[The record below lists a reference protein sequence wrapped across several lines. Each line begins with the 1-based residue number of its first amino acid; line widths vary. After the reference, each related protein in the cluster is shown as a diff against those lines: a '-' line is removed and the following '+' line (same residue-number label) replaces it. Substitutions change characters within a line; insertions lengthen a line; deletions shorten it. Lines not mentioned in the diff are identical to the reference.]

1 LPAKQTLTGEGTDC
15 NVSLA
20 AKSALWLLVPR
31 ISMER
36 SSVDV
41 TLLLKRY
48 SNGDQN
54 ALAELIPQIYDEL
67 RRLASCYLQGERI
80 DHTLQTT
87 ALVHEA
93 YFRLVDQK
101 QVEWSN
107 RNHFFGVAAQMMRRI
122 LVDHARK
129 HHAFKRGSSW
139 TRVSLD
145 QAEGLFREQPQQLI
159 ALDDLLTRLASLDPE
174 ASRIVDLRFFAGLS
188 LEETAE
194 VMGLST
200 AKVRREWSVAK
211 AWFTREMGKL
221 NGTEPRELGE

>member
-1 LPAKQTLTGEGTDC
+1 
-15 NVSLA
+15 
-20 AKSALWLLVPR
+20 
-31 ISMER
+31 MER
-36 SSVDV
+36 SSTDV

-67 RRLASCYLQGERI
+67 RRLASCYLRAERV

-93 YFRLVDQK
+93 YLRLVDQK
-101 QVEWSN
+101 QVEWNN

-129 HHAFKRGSSW
+129 HVSLKRGGSFA
-139 TRVSLD
+139 RISLE
-145 QAEGLFREQPQQLI
+145 QAAVFSREQPRELI
-159 ALDDLLTRLASLDPE
+159 VVDELLKRLASLDPQGC
-174 ASRIVDLRFFAGLS
+174 RIVELRFFAGLS

-194 VMGLST
+194 VTGLST
-200 AKVRREWSVAK
+200 AKVRREWSATK
-211 AWFTREMGKL
+211 AWLTREMSRSGS
-221 NGTEPRELGE
+221 NEPHGT

>member
-1 LPAKQTLTGEGTDC
+1 
-15 NVSLA
+15 
-20 AKSALWLLVPR
+20 
-31 ISMER
+31 MEP
-36 SSVDV
+36 SSIDI

-48 SNGDQN
+48 GNGDAD
-54 ALAELIPQIYDEL
+54 ALTELIAQVYDEL
-67 RRLASCYLQGERI
+67 HRLASCYLRGERV

-101 QVEWSN
+101 QVEWNN

-145 QAEGLFREQPQQLI
+145 QAEDLFREQPQQLI

-194 VMGLST
+194 VMGLSI

-221 NGTEPRELGE
+221 NGTEPRELRE

>member
-1 LPAKQTLTGEGTDC
+1 MDRLLMSSPEPA
-15 NVSLA
+15 N
-20 AKSALWLLVPR
+20 
-31 ISMER
+31 
-36 SSVDV
+36 DV

-48 SNGDQN
+48 GNGDQE

-67 RRLASCYLQGERI
+67 RRLASSYLRCERV

-93 YFRLVDQK
+93 YLRLVDQK

-129 HHAFKRGSSW
+129 HVSLKRGGSFS
-139 TRVSLD
+139 RISLEE
-145 QAEGLFREQPQQLI
+145 AAVFSRERPRELI
-159 ALDDLLTRLASLDPE
+159 AVDELLTRLASLDPQG
-174 ASRIVDLRFFAGLS
+174 SRIVELRFFAGLS

-194 VMGLST
+194 VTGLSS
-200 AKVRREWSVAK
+200 AKVRREWSAAK
-211 AWFTREMGKL
+211 AWLTREIGKL
-221 NGTEPRELGE
+221 GND

>member
-1 LPAKQTLTGEGTDC
+1 
-15 NVSLA
+15 
-20 AKSALWLLVPR
+20 
-31 ISMER
+31 MER
-36 SSVDV
+36 SSTDV

-67 RRLASCYLQGERI
+67 RRLASSYLLAERL

-93 YFRLVDQK
+93 YLRLVDQK
-101 QVEWSN
+101 QVEWNN

-129 HHAFKRGSSW
+129 HVSLKRGGSFA
-139 TRVSLD
+139 RISLE
-145 QAEGLFREQPQQLI
+145 QAAVFSRERPRELI
-159 ALDDLLTRLASLDPE
+159 VVDELLKRLASLDPQGC
-174 ASRIVDLRFFAGLS
+174 RIVELRFFAGLS

-194 VMGLST
+194 VTGLST
-200 AKVRREWSVAK
+200 AKVRREWSATK
-211 AWFTREMGKL
+211 AWLRREMSRSSS
-221 NGTEPRELGE
+221 NEPHGT

>member
-1 LPAKQTLTGEGTDC
+1 MQPPAT
-15 NVSLA
+15 
-20 AKSALWLLVPR
+20 
-31 ISMER
+31 
-36 SSVDV
+36 DV

-48 SNGDQN
+48 SSGDQE

-67 RRLASCYLQGERI
+67 RRLASSYLRSERV

-93 YFRLVDQK
+93 YLRLVDQR

-129 HHAFKRGSSW
+129 HVSLKRGGSFA
-139 TRVSLD
+139 RISLE
-145 QAEGLFREQPQQLI
+145 QAAVFSRERPRELI
-159 ALDDLLTRLASLDPE
+159 AVDELLTRLATLDPQG
-174 ASRIVDLRFFAGLS
+174 SRIVELRFFAGLS

-194 VMGLST
+194 VTGLST
-200 AKVRREWSVAK
+200 AKVRREWSAAK
-211 AWFTREMGKL
+211 AWFTREMSKL
-221 NGTEPRELGE
+221 ENDQPGENEA